1 MKRAHRRFRVSIP
14 LAALVLLVVAAPALA
29 STTINGAGATF
40 PYPIYYQ
47 WEKMYASVTHGAVK
61 VNYQG
66 IGSGG
71 GINAIESGVVMFGA
85 TDAPLKT
92 SDLSSHSLVQFPM
105 VVGGVVPVVHISGIG
120 AGALKL
126 TGPVLAQIYKGTIK
140 YWNDSRITSLN
151 PSVKSKLKHAA
162 IVVVHR
168 SDASGT
174 TWIYTHYL
182 KAVYSSWPFADK
194 SGSWPVGIGG
204 KGNDGVAGLVQQH
217 NNSIGYVEFAYAK
230 SNHIAYAQLKN
241 RSGRWV
247 LPSLS
252 SFGAALSGTGWSAS
266 NGFVTL
272 LVNRSGTG
280 VWPITGST
288 FILVKKSTGN
298 YAAAHAMFGY
308 FNWCYKN
315 SSARSAATKLI
326 YVNMPTSVASK
337 VEAVWH
343 AQVKAGGKAAW

>member
-1 MKRAHRRFRVSIP
+1 MKRAHRRLSVVIP
-14 LAALVLLVVAAPALA
+14 VAALLMLVAVGPALA
-29 STTINGAGATF
+29 AITINGAGATF

-47 WEKMYASVTHGAVK
+47 WEKSYASVTHGAVK

-85 TDAPLKT
+85 TDAPLKVADLT
-92 SDLSSHSLVQFPM
+92 SHKLVQFPM
-105 VVGGVVPVVHISGIG
+105 VVGGVVPVIHVNGIG

-140 YWNDSRITSLN
+140 YWNDSRIKSLN
-151 PSVKSKLKHAA
+151 PSVASHLTHAK
-162 IVVVHR
+162 IIVVHR

-174 TWIYTHYL
+174 TWIFTHYL

-194 SGSWPVGIGG
+194 SGPWPVGIGG
-204 KGNDGVAGLVQQH
+204 NGNAGVAALVQQH
-217 NNSIGYVEFAYAK
+217 TNSIGYVEFAYAR
-230 SNHIAYAQLKN
+230 SNHIAYAQMKN
-241 RSGRWV
+241 RSARWV
-247 LPSLS
+247 LPSLT
-252 SFGAALSGTGWSAS
+252 SFSAALAGTSWSSS

-272 LVNRSGTG
+272 LVNRPGTK

-288 FILVKKSTGN
+288 FILVRKSTSN
-298 YAAAHAMFGY
+298 YNTAHAMFGF
-308 FNWCYKN
+308 FNWAYKN
-315 SSARSAATKLI
+315 SSARAMATKLI
-326 YVNMPTSVASK
+326 YVNMPTAVAKK